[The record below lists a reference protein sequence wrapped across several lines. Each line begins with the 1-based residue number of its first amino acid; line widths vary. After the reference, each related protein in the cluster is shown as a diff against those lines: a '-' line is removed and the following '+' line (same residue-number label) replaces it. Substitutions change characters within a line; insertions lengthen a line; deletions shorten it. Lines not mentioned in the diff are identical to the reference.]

1 MRRSSFHRL
10 ALRHLDLLYGTAV
23 RASRDRERA
32 EDLVQETYRIAFE
45 KAHTLRDPAACRA
58 WLLRILHNVH
68 IDEIRRSRRLVV
80 VGDDLPELAD
90 PRTLGDPVD
99 SVSARISLERLHAA
113 LATLPE
119 DARWLFW
126 LREIDGLA
134 YTELAEVLDV
144 PVGTIRSR
152 LARLRARL
160 VVELEEPSTGREQT
174 AGSRRNEPTRLPTR
188 TGKEPPDA

>member
-1 MRRSSFHRL
+1 MRRSSFQPL
-10 ALRHLDLLYGTAV
+10 ALRHLDLLYGAAV
-23 RASRDRERA
+23 RATGDRERA
-32 EDLVQETYRIAFE
+32 EDLVQETYCIAFQ

-68 IDEIRRSRRLVV
+68 IDEIRRRRRLVV
-80 VGDDLPELAD
+80 VVDELPELPD

-99 SVSARISLERLHAA
+99 SASARIRLERLDVA
-113 LATLPE
+113 LTALPE

-126 LREIDGLA
+126 LREIEGLA
-134 YTELAEVLDV
+134 YAELAEVFEV

-160 VVELEEPSTGREQT
+160 VVELDRPSALREPTP
-174 AGSRRNEPTRLPTR
+174 GSRRTRRPR
-188 TGKEPPDA
+188 KESPDG